1 MVKQN
6 RYWLIALFLLIADQ
20 ASKAWATAKL
30 KPVGVIEVWPE
41 VFRFSYALNRGVAF
55 SLFADVEFNIKWV
68 LAAISG
74 VAAVLVMYY
83 LSKTPR
89 SEHLMS
95 FSLALLLSGIV
106 GNLIDRV
113 RLGEV
118 VDFIEFHWR
127 NQFIWPTFNIADA
140 TICIGA
146 VLLGFVLMREERTE
160 RTRQQSALPENPP
173 QNQIEDPH
181 VELAE

>member
-1 MVKQN
+1 MGKQKT
-6 RYWLIALFLLIADQ
+6 YWFIALVLLIADQ

-30 KPVGVIEVWPE
+30 KPVGVIEIIPD

-74 VAAVLVMYY
+74 VAAILVAIY
-83 LSKTPR
+83 LYRTPR
-89 SEHLMS
+89 TERLMS

-127 NQFIWPTFNIADA
+127 DAFIWPTFNIADA
-140 TICIGA
+140 AICIGA
-146 VLLGFVLMREERTE
+146 VLLGFVLMREEQAE
-160 RTRQQSALPENPP
+160 RNKSQPIVLPS
-173 QNQIEDPH
+173 NQTDI
-181 VELAE
+181 

>member
-1 MVKQN
+1 MIQQK
-6 RYWLIALFLLIADQ
+6 RYWLIALILLIADQ

-30 KPVGVIEVWPE
+30 KPVGVIEVMPNF
-41 VFRFSYALNRGVAF
+41 FRFSYALNRGVAF

-68 LAAISG
+68 LALISG
-74 VAAVLVMYY
+74 VAAVLVMLY
-83 LSKTPR
+83 LSRTPR
-89 SEHLMS
+89 GEHLMS
-95 FSLALLLSGIV
+95 FSLALLLSGIL

-127 NQFIWPTFNIADA
+127 DMFIWPTFNIADA
-140 TICIGA
+140 AICIGA
-146 VLLGFVLMREERTE
+146 VLLGFVLMREEKAE
-160 RTRQQSALPENPP
+160 RARQQSALTESPVEESN
-173 QNQIEDPH
+173 

>member
-1 MVKQN
+1 MIQQK

-30 KPVGVIEVWPE
+30 KPVGVMEVWPE

-55 SLFADVEFNIKWV
+55 SLFADVQFNIKWV
-68 LAAISG
+68 LAAVSG

-83 LSKTPR
+83 LSRTPR
-89 SEHLMS
+89 NERLMS
-95 FSLALLLSGIV
+95 FSLALLLSGIL

-127 NQFIWPTFNIADA
+127 DMFIWPTFNIADA
-140 TICIGA
+140 AICIGA
-146 VLLGFVLMREERTE
+146 VLLGFVLMREEKAE
-160 RTRQQSALPENPP
+160 RARQQSVLTESPVEESN
-173 QNQIEDPH
+173 I
-181 VELAE
+181 ELAE

>member
-1 MVKQN
+1 MIQQK
-6 RYWLIALFLLIADQ
+6 RYWLIALILLIADQ

-74 VAAVLVMYY
+74 VAAVLVMLY
-83 LSKTPR
+83 LWRTPH
-89 SEHLMS
+89 SERLMS

-127 NQFIWPTFNIADA
+127 DQFIYPTFNIADA
-140 TICIGA
+140 AICIGA
-146 VLLGFVLMREERTE
+146 ILLGFVLMREEKAE
-160 RTRQQSALPENPP
+160 RARQQATLQESA
-173 QNQIEDPH
+173 
-181 VELAE
+181 VEETSAKLAE